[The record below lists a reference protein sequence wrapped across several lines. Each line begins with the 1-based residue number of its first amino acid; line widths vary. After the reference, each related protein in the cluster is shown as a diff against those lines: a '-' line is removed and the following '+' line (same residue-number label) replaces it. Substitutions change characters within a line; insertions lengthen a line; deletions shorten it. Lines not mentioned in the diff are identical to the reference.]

1 MVVFVVAAVLFCAWL
16 AHKDKNLE
24 RYFLQK
30 VTEQLWYNAFNICTE
45 KNWVSL
51 HAKKNFF
58 NIQKSNYSSVWGK
71 LQCGGGRQFAILKGG
86 LLSGVF
92 WGGGEF

>member
-24 RYFLQK
+24 RYFFQK

-86 LLSGVF
+86 ILSGGF
-92 WGGGEF
+92 